1 MDEKDYGDIRHKHTH
16 IHTMPEPHL
25 KILDT
30 ALKDWCMGVFDDE
43 DKCEALNVNHYEE
56 IMTIKSNLSPSSSTA
71 DVNLSTIYN
80 ELMKLQKLTGTAT
93 APAPAPEK
101 ETYTIDGTQIVYT
114 DITNKELRG
123 EIMFDKVG
131 GTLYSFINISGN
143 KPEEIEITNTG
154 FNDGTDIPYIPTQTN
169 AKEKIKVELQKL
181 DVEVLIED
189 NKKLMEDI
197 KKLQDDIGK
206 ESIKTY
212 DNVTPL
218 RRLAKY
224 EKQDYDVLSEL
235 YLVIFYLIIG
245 IFFGIYCFYFFL

>member
-1 MDEKDYGDIRHKHTH
+1 
-16 IHTMPEPHL
+16 
-25 KILDT
+25 
-30 ALKDWCMGVFDDE
+30 
-43 DKCEALNVNHYEE
+43 
-56 IMTIKSNLSPSSSTA
+56 
-71 DVNLSTIYN
+71 
-80 ELMKLQKLTGTAT
+80 
-93 APAPAPEK
+93 
-101 ETYTIDGTQIVYT
+101 
-114 DITNKELRG
+114 
-123 EIMFDKVG
+123 MFDKVG

>member
-43 DKCEALNVNHYEE
+43 DKCETLNVNHYEE
-56 IMTIKSNLSPSSSTA
+56 IMTIKSNLSPSSSTD

-114 DITNKELRG
+114 DTTNKELRG
-123 EIMFDKVG
+123 EIMFDKDK
-131 GTLYSFINISGN
+131 LYSVININGN
-143 KPEEIEITNTG
+143 KPEEIEIRDNV
-154 FNDGTDIPYIPTQTN
+154 FKYDGTDIPYIPEQTN
-169 AKEKIKVELQKL
+169 EIEKIIGELKKL

>member
-56 IMTIKSNLSPSSSTA
+56 IMTIKSNLSPSSST
-71 DVNLSTIYN
+71 DGVNLSTIYN
-80 ELMKLQKLTGTAT
+80 ELMKLHAAKTYREDGTN
-93 APAPAPEK
+93 
-101 ETYTIDGTQIVYT
+101 TYTIDGTQIVYT
-114 DITNKELRG
+114 DTDNKKELRG
-123 EIMFDKVG
+123 EIMFDKDKDKDK
-131 GTLYSFINISGN
+131 LYSVININGN

-154 FNDGTDIPYIPTQTN
+154 FNDGTDITHYTPQTY
-169 AKEKIKVELQKL
+169 EIDTIKDELQKL